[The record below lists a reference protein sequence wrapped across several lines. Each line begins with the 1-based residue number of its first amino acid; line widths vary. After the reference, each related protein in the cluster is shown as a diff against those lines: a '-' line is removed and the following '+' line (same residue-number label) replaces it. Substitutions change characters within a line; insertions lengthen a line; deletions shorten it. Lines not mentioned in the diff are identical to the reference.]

1 MTACRRSTAA
11 AASLLP
17 SSLSSF
23 PLVHASSRRHASGLS
38 LSTRERQVL
47 RLLQSVRH
55 PSGATAE
62 DIVFSGHVR
71 SVTERNGAVSI
82 VLPLDDAYRTLK
94 RQITERL
101 EAPDTRPDWLQGVR
115 VVMESVRS
123 PEAAAAASSR
133 SASAKHDGLA
143 QVRNIIAVSSCK
155 GGVGK
160 STVAVNL
167 AYALQKL
174 QMEDGAIDGGDSPS
188 GGPRLRDLRV
198 GILDADIYGPSLPT
212 MVSPRDTT
220 LRYDE
225 ARRIVPPVY
234 EGIKTMSY
242 GYVKS
247 SQQQQQQKQTATSGV
262 GSAAADAASSGA
274 FIRGPLA
281 SAAVKQLAS
290 ETDWGALD
298 YLIVDMP
305 PGTGDIQLTL
315 TQLLGFRAAVVVTT
329 PGKLAFVDV
338 VKGLEL
344 FERVRVP
351 VLAVVENMSYFTCD
365 NCDTKHRL
373 FGEQGQQH
381 MNDVQIKFGKK
392 KIVEIPIWKQMAQVR
407 SMHAHEDGG
416 RWARWQS
423 VLVRSDSDVR
433 ARSIARSLVICQCV
447 HVCMLS
453 RRVTAAIR
461 SCCRTILTVR
471 QFAPSTLIW
480 PPAFITTSTIRRVR
494 CSGTRPFRRSPS
506 TLQQD
511 R

>member
-1 MTACRRSTAA
+1 MQMRRVLSCALASASIHSHARWLSTSCLRRHPIVAA
-11 AASLLP
+11 PLSPSRLSALP
-17 SSLSSF
+17 PVCS
-23 PLVHASSRRHASGLS
+23 SSRRHASGVS
-38 LSTRERQVL
+38 LSPRERAVL
-47 RLLQSVRH
+47 RLLQSIRH

-71 SVTERNGAVSI
+71 SVSERNGAVSI

-101 EAPDTRPDWLQGVR
+101 EAADSRPEWLQGVR

-123 PEAAAAASSR
+123 PDAPAAAGR
-133 SASAKHDGLA
+133 SAAAKHDGLA

-174 QMEDGAIDGGDSPS
+174 QVEDGS
-188 GGPRLRDLRV
+188 RMRDLRV
-198 GILDADIYGPSLPT
+198 GLLDADIYGPSLPT

-220 LRYDE
+220 LRYDDV
-225 ARRIVPPVY
+225 RRIVPPVY

-298 YLIVDMP
+298 YLIVDLP

-329 PGKLAFVDV
+329 PGKLSFVDV
-338 VKGLEL
+338 VKGMEL

-351 VLAVVENMSYFTCD
+351 VLAIVENMSFFTCD

-381 MNDVQIKFGKK
+381 IEDVQIKFGKK
-392 KIVEIPIWKQMAQVR
+392 KIVEIPIWKQMAKVR
-407 SMHAHEDGG
+407 ATHAHGASGG
-416 RWARWQS
+416 R
-423 VLVRSDSDVR
+423 
-433 ARSIARSLVICQCV
+433 
-447 HVCMLS
+447 
-453 RRVTAAIR
+453 
-461 SCCRTILTVR
+461 
-471 QFAPSTLIW
+471 
-480 PPAFITTSTIRRVR
+480 
-494 CSGTRPFRRSPS
+494 GG
-506 TLQQD
+506 
-511 R
+511 